1 MCLVPLLY
9 FALLYFV
16 GRGRNSDSNPN
27 PKSQSQIQILLES
40 VSWHVLS
47 YIPLCRYIQQGLF
60 QSVLRQKDGGGT
72 YMTWH
77 TPVNIEE
84 SHRIHRTHRTLDVP
98 ECLLMQQWMCHDVMD
113 RGRDIVSRR
122 AMCAGR
128 FFCTCF
134 WPG

>member
-1 MCLVPLLY
+1 MNVERDMVCVLCLY
-9 FALLYFV
+9 FALLYFTSLYFV
-16 GRGRNSDSNPN
+16 GRGEELYNSDSNPN

-40 VSWHVLS
+40 VSWLVLS

-113 RGRDIVSRR
+113 SG
-122 AMCAGR
+122 
-128 FFCTCF
+128 
-134 WPG
+134 

>member
-1 MCLVPLLY
+1 MCLVPLLC
-9 FALLYFV
+9 FALLYFTLLCWEGEGV
-16 GRGRNSDSNPN
+16 YNSDSNPN

-40 VSWHVLS
+40 VSWLVLS

-113 RGRDIVSRR
+113 SG
-122 AMCAGR
+122 
-128 FFCTCF
+128 
-134 WPG
+134 